1 MVGAIIAGL
10 GGVLA
15 GWGLAIGN
23 PALAVLAAA
32 VAVIGIF
39 LDRARLAD
47 HRAAAAIPVASSQT
61 GWEDVHRELAR
72 ARRHERPMAI
82 VRLSGDPARAAGDRA
97 ASIVP
102 YLRRIDRV
110 WAEHGDVNLLLPDT
124 DRTAAERLVSRLQ
137 TREPAAVGASPS
149 IATFPVDGLTS
160 GALLAALYG
169 TPLPAV
175 PVPVGVGRPVE
186 LPADVI
192 ELRPRLAADAP
203 LNLAPGST
211 ADGSS

>member
-10 GGVLA
+10 AGIVA
-15 GWGLAIGN
+15 GWGLATGEPI
-23 PALAVLAAA
+23 LAVLAAVA
-32 VAVIGIF
+32 AVIGIF

-47 HRAAAAIPVASSQT
+47 HRALAAIPVASSQA
-61 GWEDVHRELAR
+61 GWEDVHREIAR

-82 VRLSGDPARAAGDRA
+82 VRLPSESGRAAADRA

-124 DRTAAERLVSRLQ
+124 DRTAAERLVTRLQ
-137 TREPAAVGASPS
+137 VREPAAVGTRPS

-203 LNLAPGST
+203 LNMAPGST